1 MFRKWEFD
9 LYIKYLSYFNVIVLS
24 YVNLLKD
31 TIDIGL
37 IRGIVLF
44 LLAAYFFAMRRVS
57 SKTFNYLMYFSLYI
71 LIMGIITFVRYNFF
85 PDKVLKVFLGS
96 ISFAYG
102 IFFINNWERFV
113 ELNRVFIISIL
124 IVIVTIALAN
134 ITGVNYKLYA
144 ETGLSLGGQGVNIA
158 KNLTIFIMPF
168 PIFLLLFNKKKGL
181 MLALRILYIVCLLI
195 IIISLKRGAMVGLL
209 LGTLAYF
216 IISVKRG
223 RFIRNSMLVIIAAF
237 LAYPFYEPI
246 LQKTFEARA
255 ENFSLEEKD
264 IETEG
269 RYQEY
274 KMTFDDIKNKSF
286 VRTIFGEGVQSEAE
300 YFNINRFHH
309 TDFFSILFGAGVIGL
324 ILYILTYWVA
334 YTEVRYFRR
343 LELQYP
349 IVRELRAVCY
359 ALIFSIVGLSISGVY
374 HTIDLR
380 GFAYLYIGGCLG
392 LMRSFLVDFLQKAR
406 IDGKVGIRG

>member
-9 LYIKYLSYFNVIVLS
+9 LYIKYLSYFNVLVLS

-44 LLAAYFFAMRRVS
+44 LLATYFFTLGRVS
-57 SKTFNYLMYFSLYI
+57 SKTFNWLMYFSLYI
-71 LIMGIITFVRYNFF
+71 LIMGVITYVRYDFF

-102 IFFINNWERFV
+102 IFFINSYERFV

-124 IVIVTIALAN
+124 IIIVTIALAN
-134 ITGVNYKLYA
+134 VTGVNYKLYA
-144 ETGLSLGGQGVNIA
+144 ETGVSLGGQGVNIA

-168 PIFLLLFNKKKGL
+168 PMFLLLFNKKKGL
-181 MLALRILYIVCLLI
+181 LLALRILYILCLLI
-195 IIISLKRGAMVGLL
+195 IVISLKRGAMIGLL
-209 LGTLAYF
+209 LGTLTYF
-216 IISVKRG
+216 IVSVKRG
-223 RFIRNSMLVIIAAF
+223 RFIRNSMLVIIAVF

-246 LQKTFEARA
+246 LQKTFTARA

-274 KMTFDDIKNKSF
+274 KMTFEDIKNKSF
-286 VRTIFGEGVQSEAE
+286 VRTIFGEGVQSEAK

-324 ILYILTYWVA
+324 ILYILTYYNA
-334 YTEVRYFRR
+334 YIEVRYFRR
-343 LELQYP
+343 LELKYP
-349 IVRELRAVCY
+349 LVREMRAVCY

-392 LMRSFLVDFLQKAR
+392 VMRSFFMDFIQKAS
-406 IDGKVGIRG
+406 IDDKAGLHR